1 MTSRIPD
8 HDPDELL
15 SVHEMDQLVEISC
28 NLKPDE
34 LPEAVDVLS
43 IPSLRELARMA
54 KASVQRQAHV
64 LSLAQNRLRALEN

>member
-28 NLKPDE
+28 NLEPDD
-34 LPEAVDVLS
+34 LPEAVDLLS
-43 IPSLRELARMA
+43 IPSLRELECMA
-54 KASVQRQAHV
+54 KEGIQRQSRV
-64 LSLAQNRLRALEN
+64 LALAQNRLRALEN